1 LSGFS
6 PLPSNK
12 GTVLFPDNGTET
24 AATSTIHSPLKKK
37 KKRNRRVIKENVDV
51 LAVQSLMN
59 DDVGDSLNSYREE
72 MEAKERMFKYNK
84 RKEEE
89 RLKNRSIHE
98 IRKDHVKDR
107 KYNYLV
113 GSVDVPIIRSYEDT
127 SRNNSNSYQQQ
138 QQQQQQQYQDY
149 SINNDTFNIGSS
161 ISGGGG
167 SVISISSSI
176 GGGYSQ
182 QYQQNKLKRK
192 NSRNNVAIQQQSSHQ
207 QPRTRL
213 LNYNTDVDALSFK
226 RKNFKPPNS
235 RAMIDVGVVIR

>member
-138 QQQQQQQYQDY
+138 QQQQQYQDY